1 MVSDLFFY
9 QLGLIALVWL
19 CCMLHWVWPSDRP
32 TVPSPLAQPT
42 SPRPKRHREP
52 KPFAGLTQ
60 SPSATLVSRIVP
72 HAPTPLQLHHPTSS

>member
-9 QLGLIALVWL
+9 QLGLIAPVWL

-42 SPRPKRHREP
+42 PPRPKRRREP
-52 KPFAGLTQ
+52 KPFTGLTTKPYCDACADA
-60 SPSATLVSRIVP
+60 SDAHP
-72 HAPTPLQLHHPTSS
+72 HAPAAPPRASS